1 MRIEEAAADG
11 DQIGLEQR
19 VAHQHH
25 GAAPAKPLQQIGE
38 LALEVESAGHH
49 EVGPS
54 EPVGIPWRWLV
65 GVGIDAGGH
74 QAIDGHP
81 VSPHLTHEIG
91 HHGCGGHHPQRAT
104 VRCPWRLAAAA
115 AGHQEGE
122 PAGGGD
128 DPAGRLG
135 RRQ

>member
-1 MRIEEAAADG
+1 MRLGVGGVGRRERLGHGGGTTAPEPGVEPDVRIEEAAADG
-11 DQIGLEQR
+11 DQIGLGKR

-104 VRCPWRLAAAA
+104 VRCP
-115 AGHQEGE
+115 
-122 PAGGGD
+122 
-128 DPAGRLG
+128 
-135 RRQ
+135 